1 MKLHNEYGQSW
12 FLAAGLIDGPRTL
25 HQLEE
30 YYRIVARRFG
40 LFMEVMG
47 NHPSGLNASDLREH
61 LQQDVQDLISRGWI
75 VEKGEQY
82 AVTELGREQAELMLK
97 DLERSGRLLEK
108 ARNPQTVS
116 KITLL
121 VHFVLAAVKMPA
133 ALLSGSVGLLN
144 DALDTLMDGISS
156 LFVFFGV
163 RSGRERQASY
173 ILLVFMGITGL
184 YSLYEAI
191 SRFIHPVSLQGDIG
205 TFIAVSISAGL
216 CALLWVY
223 QKYSGLRH
231 SCIPLIAQSIDS
243 RNHIIVAGG
252 VAAGLIAARFDIL
265 LLDQIVGMVVAILI
279 LKGAV
284 ELLIDLLRSSD
295 DEDLDL
301 SKYGFQRLDR
311 HRHRQF
317 VRWFLFEIEKGNIT
331 TRRQMCEEAQAAT
344 DFNKIASLR
353 ALGLHEQIGRDQKIE
368 TAAKEVFEKNLAVE
382 APSSATP
389 SLHLTP
395 AGKEELH
402 KALNGTWNLS
412 FGRFSSLVVRFLVS
426 SLFFSAIY
434 AAARWGIRLL
444 NTLIV
449 PLETYSPG
457 PAGASSP
464 TGVAGSGSAG
474 SVGPA
479 SSVGPED
486 FGWLD
491 QAADFLSNS
500 FNTLS
505 IGPLSFNIPQAAGFL
520 IGLLLFYHG
529 RMLSHRAAHAIRRAR
544 EHTNEPHTHTNAPH
558 THSEKPRFLVTK
570 GPFSQ
575 RRHPMYSGHILITLG
590 FGIALHSV
598 YALAWSALAAAVQLI
613 GAFREER
620 HLRTWF
626 PREYPHYS
634 RRVKHRFLS
643 LPLWFIIGLTY
654 TAAWIGVL
662 F

>member
-61 LQQDVQDLISRGWI
+61 IKQDLQDLISRGWI

-97 DLERSGRLLEK
+97 DLERSGHLLEK
-108 ARNPQTVS
+108 ASDPQTVS
-116 KITLL
+116 KVTLL

-223 QKYSGLRH
+223 QKFSGLRH

-252 VAAGLIAARFDIL
+252 VAAGLIAAKFDII
-265 LLDQIVGMVVAILI
+265 LLDQIVGMVVAVLI

-331 TRRQMCEEAQAAT
+331 TRRQMFEEAQAAT

-382 APSSATP
+382 TPSSDTP

-402 KALNGTWNLS
+402 KALNGTWDLS
-412 FGRFSSLVVRFLVS
+412 FGRFSSLGVRFLVS

-444 NTLIV
+444 NKLIV

-457 PAGASSP
+457 PAESAGPTSSVGP
-464 TGVAGSGSAG
+464 GSVSSAG

-479 SSVGPED
+479 SSVGPEG

-491 QAADFLSNS
+491 QADFLSNS

-505 IGPLSFNIPQAAGFL
+505 VGPFSFTPVQAASFL

-529 RMLSHRAAHAIRRAR
+529 RMLSHRAAHAIRHAR
-544 EHTNEPHTHTNAPH
+544 EKIPDANGRNR
-558 THSEKPRFLVTK
+558 HSQKPRYLITR
-570 GPFSQ
+570 GPFAL
-575 RRHPMYSGHILITLG
+575 RRHPMYTGHILITLG

-634 RRVKHRFLS
+634 RQVKHRFLS